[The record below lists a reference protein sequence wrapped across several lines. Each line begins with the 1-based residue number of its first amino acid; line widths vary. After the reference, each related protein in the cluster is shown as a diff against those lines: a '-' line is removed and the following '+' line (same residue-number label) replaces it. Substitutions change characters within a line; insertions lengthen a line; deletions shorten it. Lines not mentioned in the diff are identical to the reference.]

1 MKLLIYGTSGFIGQS
16 LFSHLKS
23 NFLITSSSLRDLNN
37 LGEVKIH
44 DVIIN
49 LVGKAHDHKG
59 EVSERD
65 FDYANYEL
73 VKELYK
79 VFEQSD
85 TKVLIHISSIAAIEE
100 TGSIN
105 ALTEELGCNPQSWY
119 GLSKRKAEEYLLN
132 QDIPEGKKVIILRPT
147 MVHGPG
153 DKGNLT
159 LLYKLISKRLPYPLA
174 KFDNRRSFLSIDNF
188 NFFIEEVI
196 NNIEHVDSGIYH
208 ICDDTPIATSSI
220 VSIIGK
226 VTDKKVLNF
235 GLPKGIVKGI
245 AKVGDII
252 PIPLNSKRLSKMTSD
267 LVVCNEKI
275 KKALGIDN
283 LPVSAEEGL
292 EKTIRSFNVKRDR
305 REG

>member
-1 MKLLIYGTSGFIGQS
+1 MNKQVLIFGSSGFIGQS
-16 LFSHLKS
+16 LFHYLKS
-23 NFLITSSSLRDLNN
+23 NFPITNSSLRDLNN
-37 LGEVKIH
+37 LREVKTH
-44 DVIIN
+44 DIIIN

-59 EVSERD
+59 EATERD

-85 TKVLIHISSIAAIEE
+85 AKVFIHISSIAAIEE
-100 TGSIN
+100 TGSSN
-105 ALTEELGCNPQSWY
+105 ALTEEMGSNPQSWY

-159 LLYKLISKRLPYPLA
+159 LLYKLISKGLPYPLA

-188 NFFIEEVI
+188 NFFIEEII

-220 VSIIGK
+220 ISIIGK

-235 GLPKGIVKGI
+235 TLPKGIVKSI
-245 AKVGDII
+245 AKVGDMV

-267 LVVCNEKI
+267 LVVSNEKI
-275 KKALGIDN
+275 KKALGIGN
-283 LPVSAEEGL
+283 LPVSAEKGL
-292 EKTIRSFNVKRDR
+292 EKTISSFKKK
-305 REG
+305 

>member
-1 MKLLIYGTSGFIGQS
+1 MIILFGSSGFIGQS
-16 LFSHLKS
+16 LFSYLKN
-23 NFLITSSSLRDLNN
+23 NFSITNSSLRDLNN
-37 LGEVKIH
+37 LREVKTH
-44 DVIIN
+44 DIIIN

-59 EVSERD
+59 EATERD

-79 VFEQSD
+79 AFEQSD
-85 TKVLIHISSIAAIEE
+85 AKVLIHISSIAAIEE
-100 TGSIN
+100 TGSSN
-105 ALTEELGCNPQSWY
+105 ALTEEMECNPQSWY

-153 DKGNLT
+153 DKGNLA
-159 LLYKLISKRLPYPLA
+159 LLYKLISKGLPYPLA

-188 NFFIEEVI
+188 NFFIERII

-208 ICDDTPIATSSI
+208 VCDDTPIATSSI
-220 VSIIGK
+220 ISIIGK
-226 VTDKKVLNF
+226 VTDKKVMNF
-235 GLPKGIVKGI
+235 ALPKGIVKGI
-245 AKVGDII
+245 AKIGDIV

-267 LVVCNEKI
+267 LVVSNEKI
-275 KKALGIDN
+275 KKALGIDS

-292 EKTIRSFNVKRDR
+292 EKTIRSFKDK
-305 REG
+305 